1 MSNKP
6 KLKKL
11 ESLELNEEECPGCKN
26 NTLRISQNLYKLSE
40 TGEIYQ
46 FSSVC
51 SECGFNAS
59 DVEIENDVKEEYEIE
74 VKSEE
79 DLNKILIKSST
90 GKIKLMRLTEIGPD
104 EIISKGQ
111 ITTVKS
117 FLEKVKEL
125 LEADRDSEDD
135 KKAKKKLR
143 NKVKKLINVL
153 VGRDSIRM
161 RITDKNKNSG
171 IFG

>member
-6 KLKKL
+6 KLKQL
-11 ESLELNEEECPGCKN
+11 ESLELTEEECPGCKN
-26 NTLRISQNLYKLSE
+26 NTLSIRQNLYKLPE

-46 FSSVC
+46 FSSSC

-59 DVEIENDVKEEYEIE
+59 DVEIEKDVNKKQEIE
-74 VKSEE
+74 IKTEE

-104 EIISKGQ
+104 EIISKGE

-125 LEADRDSEDD
+125 LESDRDSEED

-143 NKVKKLINVL
+143 NKVKKLINVM
-153 VGRDSIRM
+153 VGRDSVRM
-161 RITDKNKNSG
+161 RITDDNKNSG